1 MHRLQPVTKNPFI
14 ILSKKPDILI
24 TGRVNVSKQCQFCV
38 NDTAMPL
45 ENDTSTRIEP
55 SLITLF
61 AFFFRPPETIGIFL
75 PYRFSPYSTSCPVL
89 FFAMLS
95 TDRAI
100 RVTWPASS
108 TGLNGKR
115 TEHSVFKRKKRKVTV
130 TDHTARTQHTNKK
143 RRLPVGESS
152 RQKENR
158 SDISVRAF

>member
-38 NDTAMPL
+38 NDTALPL
-45 ENDTSTRIEP
+45 ENDTSTRIVP

-61 AFFFRPPETIGIFL
+61 AFFFHPRETIGIFL
-75 PYRFSPYSTSCPVL
+75 PYRPSPYSTSCPVP

-95 TDRAI
+95 TDRTI
-100 RVTWPASS
+100 RVTWPASG
-108 TGLNGKR
+108 TGLNEKR
-115 TEHSVFKRKKRKVTV
+115 TEHSVFKRKKTENRRNGPYGKNTKYK
-130 TDHTARTQHTNKK
+130 KK